1 MPVQNH
7 IDDEFGKCIGSPWD
21 MCESNDIKLS
31 YEEAHIIHY
40 LTRRQ
45 LVGNICA
52 HVNTYAK
59 MKRIQKRSLV
69 TVMIVTDLKSSS
81 PNPLM
86 VTSYEIFSI
95 SYFGDIFF

>member
-7 IDDEFGKCIGSPWD
+7 IGDEFGKCIGSPWD

-59 MKRIQKRSLV
+59 MERLQKRSSV
-69 TVMIVTDLKSSS
+69 MVMIVTDFKWSS

-86 VTSYEIFSI
+86 VTIYEIFSI
-95 SYFGDIFF
+95 NDLGDIFF